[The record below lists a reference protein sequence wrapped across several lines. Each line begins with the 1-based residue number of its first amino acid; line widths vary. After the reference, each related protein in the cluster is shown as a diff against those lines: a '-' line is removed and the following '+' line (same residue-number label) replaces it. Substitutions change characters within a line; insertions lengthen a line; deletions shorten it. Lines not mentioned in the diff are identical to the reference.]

1 MTPLRFL
8 RNKVGLGLVRLIR
21 SRHGVVV
28 FYGDRGRQADLDVI
42 ARVRLERKLLLSDH
56 EALQLMRMVRN
67 VAKVPG
73 DIAEVGTYKG
83 ASAKLIAEARV
94 GQKKT
99 LHLFDTFE
107 GLPKLQDIDR
117 PFFKERQYAAD
128 FNDVA
133 GYLAPYP
140 DIALYAGT
148 FPETAAPIVSK
159 KFSFVHLDVDLYEST
174 KQALAFFYPKMAV
187 GGVIV
192 SHDYLVTPGVSEA
205 VREFMEDKPEPVL
218 ESSWRQCVIVKTS
231 S

>member
-21 SRHGVVV
+21 ARHGVVV
-28 FYGDRGRQADLDVI
+28 FYGDTERQSDLDTI

-56 EALQLMRMVRN
+56 EALQLMRMVRSI
-67 VAKVPG
+67 AKVPG
-73 DIAEVGTYKG
+73 DMAEVGTYKG
-83 ASAKLIAEARV
+83 ASAKLIAEARE

-117 PFFKERQYAAD
+117 PFFKERQYVAD

-140 DIALYAGT
+140 DIALYAGI
-148 FPETAAPIVSK
+148 FPETAAPVASK
-159 KFSFVHLDVDLYEST
+159 KFSFVHLDVDLYQST
-174 KQALAFFYPKMAV
+174 AQALAFFYPRMEQ
-187 GGVIV
+187 GGVLM
-192 SHDYLVTPGVSEA
+192 SHDYPTAPGVYNA
-205 VREFMEDKPEPVL
+205 ITEFMADKPEPVL